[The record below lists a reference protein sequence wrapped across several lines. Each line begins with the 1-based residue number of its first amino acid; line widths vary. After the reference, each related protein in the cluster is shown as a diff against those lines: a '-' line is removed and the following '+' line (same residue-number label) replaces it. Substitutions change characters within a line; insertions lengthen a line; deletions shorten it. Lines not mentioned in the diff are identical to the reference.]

1 MKPHHLS
8 SFPGVCLAAFLGVVL
23 LCCSCGSPQGPDLT
37 TPESRFV
44 YYQEKFEEQRTE
56 KGTTFS
62 NPKQA
67 LTFIQECIRLNE
79 LSNDSLAEPGRLY
92 YDMALAYRQLGDEGN
107 EYEALCS
114 ALKKGMSEL
123 GGRLQ
128 AMCTKKRDELFALF
142 GELDEIFWND
152 SIPFDS
158 LLTKQKLDRCHYIQE
173 HFDVGLWRDVYARTA
188 LYFMNIDEEHMWFS
202 YSLMAANKGDEMATF
217 CVDSFF
223 KIDLLLQGEKTIVAP
238 SVEESMEEYVTIDRV
253 CLNSW
258 GTIIECTF
266 HNDGSGWMQIAPE
279 TYIQAKDEQY
289 PLRVAVGIALA
300 PEFTFFDWA
309 DEEDRFLL
317 MFQAIPPD
325 TKEIDLIESGE
336 STWQFKGIR
345 LE

>member
-8 SFPGVCLAAFLGVVL
+8 SSPCLCLAASLCVVL

-44 YYQEKFEEQRTE
+44 CYQEKLEEQRTE

-62 NPKQA
+62 NPILA
-67 LTFIQECIRLNE
+67 LMFIQECIRLNE

-114 ALKKGMSEL
+114 ALDEM
-123 GGRLQ
+123 RD
-128 AMCTKKRDELFALF
+128 KKREELFALF
-142 GELDEIFWND
+142 VELDEMFWND

-158 LLTKQKLDRCHYIQE
+158 LLTMQKLDRCHYIQE

-188 LYFMNIDEEHMWFS
+188 LYFMNIGKKHMWFS
-202 YSLMAANKGDEMATF
+202 YSLMAANKGDELATF

-223 KIDLLLQGEKTIVAP
+223 QIDLLLQGEKTIVAP
-238 SVEESMEEYVTIDRV
+238 SVEESKDEDVTIDRV

-266 HNDGSGWMQIAPE
+266 HNDGSGWMQISPE
-279 TYIQAKDEQY
+279 TYVRAKDEQY
-289 PLRVAVGIALA
+289 PLRVAVGIALT
-300 PEFTFFDWA
+300 PEFTYFDRA

-345 LE
+345 LK